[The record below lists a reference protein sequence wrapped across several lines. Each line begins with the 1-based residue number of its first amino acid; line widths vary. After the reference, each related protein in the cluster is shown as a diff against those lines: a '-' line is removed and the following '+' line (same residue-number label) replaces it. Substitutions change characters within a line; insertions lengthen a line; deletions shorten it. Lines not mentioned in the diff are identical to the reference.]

1 MERRGINMDKLEKE
15 KETLIRRYNFYIE
28 EYESEITF
36 ENFLILHIL
45 SQKDEID
52 SLMQELIKLNPP
64 WMEEIDEIAEEFFDT
79 LKKEDKEAEEKFKR
93 DYQ

>member
-1 MERRGINMDKLEKE
+1 MDKLEKE